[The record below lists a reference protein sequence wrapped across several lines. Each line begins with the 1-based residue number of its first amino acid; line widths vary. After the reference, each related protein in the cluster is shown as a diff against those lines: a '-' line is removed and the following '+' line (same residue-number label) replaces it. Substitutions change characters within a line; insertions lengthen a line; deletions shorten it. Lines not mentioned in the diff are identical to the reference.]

1 MLCLRCPRGLATVLK
16 PASISQSTQNSAIQA
31 PLKRTLTSFHGPSRP
46 SLLPPSI
53 AFRPSPS
60 ALLST
65 PLAPASSSSTST
77 SPSGC
82 AILDLLPK
90 ISAHPAL
97 GSIQIR
103 CGPRD
108 TFDPSHFV
116 RKRRHGFL
124 SRVKTR
130 KGRALLKRRKAK
142 GRTTLSH

>member
-16 PASISQSTQNSAIQA
+16 PASISQSTQNPAIQA
-31 PLKRTLTSFHGPSRP
+31 PLKRTITSFHGPSRP
-46 SLLPPSI
+46 SLRLPPSI

-65 PLAPASSSSTST
+65 PLPPASSSSTST
-77 SPSGC
+77 SGF

-97 GSIQIR
+97 GGIQIR

-124 SRVKTR
+124 SRAKTR
-130 KGRALLKRRKAK
+130 KGRALLKRRRAK